1 MPRATAAFGAN
12 RFDDTFRL
20 LNEAYETRDPLLAL
34 MGGNWPPFD
43 VIRSRPEYR
52 AVLERMGWTTPLPD
66 APRPSARPS

>member
-12 RFDDTFRL
+12 RFDDMFRL

-43 VIRSRPEYR
+43 VIRGRPEYR
-52 AVLERMGWTTPLPD
+52 AVLARMGWTTPLAD
-66 APRPSARPS
+66 APRPPAPPS